1 MTFFFADHDY
11 HSRSGAESSQ
21 QYDENRKAEVRK
33 ADDIIERQ
41 KQMTQW
47 IKKNLIWAQAEQ
59 AHHVNKSR

>member
-41 KQMTQW
+41 KQMTQ
-47 IKKNLIWAQAEQ
+47 
-59 AHHVNKSR
+59 